1 MLRTPSGPSIYE
13 RMSTTRMGINPP
25 ESISHEDGPFQN
37 QMVVTGNPSPG
48 VRFLSAESAQV
59 IGVQRCLGCTVR
71 SQGFSPSQRFSP
83 TRTSWLCFTPHPP
96 LGFWSSELFPRRQPR
111 YLSISA
117 ALLSIRQRPGAA
129 GCPSIQFALAVR
141 HPPRPS
147 SVGSSP
153 GILSRTSV
161 LRQTSS
167 LPTIQLSLSG
177 QVWRAARAIQRVGAQ
192 HSPGVRLTPDG

>member
-1 MLRTPSGPSIYE
+1 
-13 RMSTTRMGINPP
+13 MSTTRMGINPP
-25 ESISHEDGPFQN
+25 EAISHEDGPFQN

-48 VRFLSAESAQV
+48 VRFLSAESARV

-111 YLSISA
+111 YLSISV
-117 ALLSIRQRPGAA
+117 ALLSIRQRPGAT
-129 GCPSIQFALAVR
+129 GCPLFQFALAVR

-153 GILSRTSV
+153 RILSRTSV

-167 LPTIQLSLSG
+167 FPTIQLSLSG
-177 QVWRAARAIQRVGAQ
+177 QFWRAVRAIQRVGAQ